1 MNILGIETSC
11 DETAAAIVTDNREV
25 LSNVVRSQNEKH
37 LPYGGVVPEIAARA
51 HLEIIE
57 SIIRQSITEA
67 KLDFGDLDGIA
78 ATCGPGLIGGVIVG
92 SMVGKAISASRKIP
106 FIAANHLEGHAL
118 TARLTHNI
126 HFPYLV
132 LLLSGGHSQFIIAEG
147 VGKYQIIGN
156 TIDDA
161 LGEAFD
167 KVAKMLGIGFPGG
180 PALERVASFGSAG
193 RFNLP
198 RPLKGREGADFSFSG
213 LKTSVRNKIEKMDDK
228 NISEKDV
235 QDLCADFQ
243 CAVSDIIKDRV
254 VNALDIFRKKYPICE
269 KLVLCGGVASN
280 QVIRTTLEQ
289 SIQPLG
295 INLIAPP
302 LNLCTDNG
310 AMIAWVGVERLR
322 LGLVNTL
329 DFKPRP
335 RWSLDELKNSC

>member
-11 DETAAAIVTDNREV
+11 DETAASIVTNNKKI
-25 LSNVVRSQNEKH
+25 LSNVVRSQNEQH
-37 LPYGGVVPEIAARA
+37 APYGGVVPEIAARA

-57 SIIRQSITEA
+57 TLVRKAITDA
-67 KLDFGDLDGIA
+67 KLDFDDLDGVA

-92 SMVGKAISASRKIP
+92 AMIGKAISAARKIP
-106 FIAANHLEGHAL
+106 FVAANHLEGHAL

-126 HFPYLV
+126 KFPYLV
-132 LLLSGGHSQFIIAEG
+132 LLLSGGHSQFIIVEG

-180 PALERVASFGSAG
+180 PAVERMASSGSPG
-193 RFNLP
+193 RFKLP
-198 RPLKGREGADFSFSG
+198 RPLKGRKGADFSFSG
-213 LKTSVRNKIEKMDDK
+213 LKTSVRNKIEEDLNK
-228 NISEKDV
+228 NICEKDV

-243 CAVSDIIKDRV
+243 CAVSDVIKDRV
-254 VNALDIFRKKYPICE
+254 LNALNMFSKKYPNCD

-280 QVIRTTLEQ
+280 KVIRTTLEK
-289 SIQPLG
+289 SIQTLG

-302 LNLCTDNG
+302 PHLCTDNG
-310 AMIAWVGVERLR
+310 AMIAWVGVERLT
-322 LGLVNTL
+322 LGLADTL

-335 RWSLDELKNSC
+335 RWSLEEMKNN